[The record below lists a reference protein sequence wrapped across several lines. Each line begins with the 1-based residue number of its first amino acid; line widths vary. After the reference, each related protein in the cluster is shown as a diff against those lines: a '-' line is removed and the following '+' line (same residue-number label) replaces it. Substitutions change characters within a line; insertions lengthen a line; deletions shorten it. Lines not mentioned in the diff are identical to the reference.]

1 MQCLLWVPRMERT
14 SMKVS
19 GDTHKTVI
27 QTRGFFE
34 QVFKRKLSLDDTI
47 YLSARLTS
55 FIFREGQKL
64 LALDKIKVR
73 QGEKGTILVEG
84 LDKNVLME
92 ILPVLIKEFTEI
104 DNKLAEKEKT
114 LQPAVSE
121 QSEET

>member
-1 MQCLLWVPRMERT
+1 
-14 SMKVS
+14 MKVS
-19 GDTHKTVI
+19 TDTHKMVI

-34 QVFKRKLSLDDTI
+34 QIFKQKLSLDDTI

-64 LALDKIKVR
+64 LALDKIKI
-73 QGEKGTILVEG
+73 QQDEKGTIQVEG
-84 LDKNVLME
+84 LDRNVFVE

-114 LQPAVSE
+114 SQPVVTE
-121 QSEET
+121 QCEET